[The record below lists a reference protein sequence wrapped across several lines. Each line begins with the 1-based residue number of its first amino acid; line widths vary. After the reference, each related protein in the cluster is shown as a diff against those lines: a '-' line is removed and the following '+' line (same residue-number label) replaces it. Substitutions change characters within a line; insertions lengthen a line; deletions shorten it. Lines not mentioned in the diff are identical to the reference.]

1 MLIRVITVKHRWFF
15 IVPCECFC
23 YKQWKYESGFSI
35 YLYNVGVVMVV
46 GAEGEE
52 WVEHEEEWVEHEGEW
67 VEQEGRGG
75 CW

>member
-1 MLIRVITVKHRWFF
+1 
-15 IVPCECFC
+15 
-23 YKQWKYESGFSI
+23 
-35 YLYNVGVVMVV
+35 MVV